1 MEGEMPKKG
10 KNGLRVNLTVRLGK
24 AERERFTRRSRIA
37 KRLSRHWDGV
47 AEAMRD
53 LAKAG

>member
-1 MEGEMPKKG
+1 MPKKG